1 MEQRLHKILKTGMV
15 VLILI
20 LAYFL
25 PGLCLERMEHSGS
38 ERAVPANESVEEKV
52 WHTEMTGE
60 NFADDG
66 QRIGQ
71 RQEMEGAASAPD
83 ESAGE
88 ELSGGMAEETD
99 KAAGMTTGENQE
111 NNAAE
116 EKTEQVGAGRTIV
129 LDAGHGGS
137 DPGMVGVGGVEEK
150 EINLK
155 IAEKLRRQLEER
167 GFHVVMTREDENGL
181 YDETV
186 SNKKAQ
192 DMQRRCGVIAQAAPV
207 LTVSIHQNS
216 YTNSAV
222 CGPQVFYFEYSDK
235 GKVLAACIQEQL
247 NERLEIVRPR
257 QIKANTN
264 YYILKRS
271 DSVTVLAECAFLSNP
286 EEAAKIQTAEYQEKV
301 AQAICAGILEYLE
314 NV

>member
-1 MEQRLHKILKTGMV
+1 MPYSIM
-15 VLILI
+15 
-20 LAYFL
+20 
-25 PGLCLERMEHSGS
+25 
-38 ERAVPANESVEEKV
+38 
-52 WHTEMTGE
+52 
-60 NFADDG
+60 
-66 QRIGQ
+66 
-71 RQEMEGAASAPD
+71 
-83 ESAGE
+83 
-88 ELSGGMAEETD
+88 
-99 KAAGMTTGENQE
+99 
-111 NNAAE
+111 
-116 EKTEQVGAGRTIV
+116 

>member
-38 ERAVPANESVEEKV
+38 ERAVPANESIAEKV
-52 WHTEMTGE
+52 WHTEMT
-60 NFADDG
+60 
-66 QRIGQ
+66 
-71 RQEMEGAASAPD
+71 
-83 ESAGE
+83 
-88 ELSGGMAEETD
+88 
-99 KAAGMTTGENQE
+99 
-111 NNAAE
+111 AE
-116 EKTEQVGAGRTIV
+116 EKPEQVGAGQTIV

-150 EINLK
+150 GINLK
-155 IAEKLRRQLEER
+155 VAEELRRQLEER
-167 GFHVVMTREDENGL
+167 GFHVVMTREDEKGL

-192 DMQRRCGVIAQAAPV
+192 DMQRRCEVIAQAAPV

-216 YTNSAV
+216 YTDPTV
-222 CGPQVFYFEYSDK
+222 CGPQVFYFEHSDK
-235 GKVLAACIQEQL
+235 GRVLAACIQEQL
-247 NERLEIVRPR
+247 NERLEIARPR

-286 EEAAKIQTAEYQEKV
+286 EEAAKIQTAEYQKKV

-314 NV
+314 

>member
-15 VLILI
+15 IVILI
-20 LAYFL
+20 LAYVL
-25 PGLCLERMEHSGS
+25 PGVCLERMEHSGLKKS
-38 ERAVPANESVEEKV
+38 VPANESGAEKI
-52 WHTEMTGE
+52 WHTEMSAE
-60 NFADDG
+60 SFADDG
-66 QRIGQ
+66 WKLG
-71 RQEMEGAASAPD
+71 MEGAGTSPD
-83 ESAGE
+83 ENIDE
-88 ELSGGMAEETD
+88 ELPGITAEEPDRKET
-99 KAAGMTTGENQE
+99 
-111 NNAAE
+111 AE
-116 EKTEQVGAGRTIV
+116 EKPENVGAGRTIV

-150 EINLK
+150 GINLK

-167 GFHVVMTREDENGL
+167 GFHVIMTREDENGL

-192 DMQRRCGVIAQAAPV
+192 DMQRRCGVIAQVAPV

-216 YTNSAV
+216 YTNPAV

>member
-15 VLILI
+15 IVILI
-20 LAYFL
+20 LAYVL
-25 PGLCLERMEHSGS
+25 PGVCLERMEHSGLEKS
-38 ERAVPANESVEEKV
+38 VPANESGAEKI
-52 WHTEMTGE
+52 WHTEMSAE
-60 NFADDG
+60 SFADDG
-66 QRIGQ
+66 WKLG
-71 RQEMEGAASAPD
+71 MEGAGTSPD
-83 ESAGE
+83 ENIDE
-88 ELSGGMAEETD
+88 ELPGITAEELDRKET
-99 KAAGMTTGENQE
+99 
-111 NNAAE
+111 AE
-116 EKTEQVGAGRTIV
+116 EKPENVGAGRTIV

-167 GFHVVMTREDENGL
+167 GFHVIMTREDENGL

-216 YTNSAV
+216 YTNPAV